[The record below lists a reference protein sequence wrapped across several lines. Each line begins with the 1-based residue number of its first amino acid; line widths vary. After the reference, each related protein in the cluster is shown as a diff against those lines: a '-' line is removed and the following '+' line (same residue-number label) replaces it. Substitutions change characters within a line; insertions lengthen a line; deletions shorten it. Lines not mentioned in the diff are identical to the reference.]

1 MHTDVCRSEMTD
13 GGSLPHFHPMPA
25 ALPQLRAAA
34 REAVERAEADLK
46 AGLAETAQAQAQQAL
61 EITRPCGDEHLQGR
75 ALLVLA
81 ISCFT
86 LGEHVSRTHLA
97 ATEAYALLGASDD
110 LPRQLKA
117 LNIRSIV
124 ECGSGNIAHGIE
136 LLQEGLALAVGAAC
150 RSIRVNLLNNLAKC
164 LAESGDLAEALR
176 CVTEAVA
183 IVQEDRADP
192 EKLAEMRS
200 RLATLHGAIGEDLEK
215 LGQHSE
221 AATHREAAVRLL
233 PELDETRLHTAA
245 LRTYML
251 LTLRTQ
257 VLGSVAQ
264 WPAARKA
271 AAALLRLSR
280 RPGIGAKARH
290 EALETM
296 AEFHHRRGLP
306 SLALRYE
313 QRYMRWILTLG
324 YPGLATHRLDR
335 IAGLHARL
343 EQWEPALGC
352 RKELARL
359 ELQERSADAI
369 LRSRLAA
376 NERAQARAR
385 REALQQRAHTQ
396 RLAVIG
402 RLISQTHHA
411 LHGRVT
417 QVQQLCLQALQ
428 SPNQPGLRSRIEQV
442 NEAVDNA
449 AGLVSQLKLFCYRS
463 IPEPTELLLHD
474 ALLSAS
480 QGLAQYPH
488 PPDAQID
495 IGSPVPAHVWA
506 DGQRLGILLK
516 VLLIEV
522 TQRQGFPLMQVHIQA
537 DSPDTVMLQITADT
551 PAAAPF
557 DTCSIGMTLCAEMAS
572 EMNGCLQTEEQAAGM
587 HVSLQLPRRRPGELR
602 PADTSR

>member
-1 MHTDVCRSEMTD
+1 LTPPQP
-13 GGSLPHFHPMPA
+13 LPA
-25 ALPQLRAAA
+25 ALPQVLAAA
-34 REAVERAEADLK
+34 REAVERAEADLS
-46 AGLAETAQAQAQQAL
+46 AGLAEAAQAQAQQAL
-61 EITRPCGDEHLQGR
+61 EITRQCGHEHLQGR

-81 ISCFT
+81 ISCSR
-86 LGEHVSRTHLA
+86 LGAHVSRTHLA
-97 ATEAYALLGASDD
+97 ATEAYALLAASGD
-110 LPRQLKA
+110 LPRQLQA

-124 ECGSGNIAHGIE
+124 ACGSGNVAHGIE
-136 LLQEGLALAVGAAC
+136 LLQDGLALAVGAAC
-150 RSIRVNLLNNLAKC
+150 RSVRVNLLNNLAKC
-164 LAESGDLAEALR
+164 MAESGDLAEALR
-176 CVTEAVA
+176 CMTEAVA
-183 IVQEDRADP
+183 IVQEDQAEP
-192 EKLAEMRS
+192 GKLAEMNS
-200 RLATLHGAIGEDLEK
+200 RLAMLHGAIGEDFET
-215 LGQHSE
+215 LGRHAE
-221 AATHREAAVRLL
+221 AATHREACVRLL
-233 PELDETRLHTAA
+233 PELDETRLHTAP

-271 AAALLRLSR
+271 AAALLRLVR

-306 SLALRYE
+306 GLALRYE

-324 YPGLATHRLDR
+324 YPGLAAHRLDR

-343 EQWEPALGC
+343 DQWEQALGC

-376 NERAQARAR
+376 NERAQTRTR
-385 REALQQRAHTQ
+385 REALQQRAHAQ

-417 QVQQLCLQALQ
+417 QVQQLCQQALQ
-428 SPNQPGLRSRIEQV
+428 SPSHPELRSRIGQV
-442 NEAVDNA
+442 NEAVDDT

-474 ALLSAS
+474 ALLSARR
-480 QGLAQYPH
+480 GLAQYPH
-488 PPDAQID
+488 SAPHPPEAQID
-495 IGSPVPAHVWA
+495 IGSPAPAHVWA
-506 DGQRLGILLK
+506 DEQRLGILLK
-516 VLLIEV
+516 VLLIELA
-522 TQRQGFPLMQVHIQA
+522 QRQGLSLMRVHIRP
-537 DSPDTVMLQITADT
+537 DSPDTVTLHIAADM
-551 PAAAPF
+551 PAAAPPE
-557 DTCSIGMTLCAEMAS
+557 TNSIGMTLCAEMAS
-572 EMNGCLQTEEQAAGM
+572 EMSGCLQIERQANGM
-587 HVSLQLPRRRPGELR
+587 RVRLQLPSRRPGELR
-602 PADTSR
+602 PADTSH

>member
-1 MHTDVCRSEMTD
+1 MTA
-13 GGSLPHFHPMPA
+13 SQPLPT
-25 ALPQLRAAA
+25 ALPQVLAAA
-34 REAVERAEADLK
+34 REAVERAEASLS
-46 AGLAETAQAQAQQAL
+46 AGLAEAAQAQAQQAL
-61 EITRPCGDEHLQGR
+61 EITRLCDDEHLQGR

-86 LGEHVSRTHLA
+86 LGAHVSRTHLA

-110 LPRQLKA
+110 LPRQLQA

-124 ECGSGNIAHGIE
+124 ECGSGNVAHGIE
-136 LLQEGLALAVGAAC
+136 LLQDGLALAVGAAC
-150 RSIRVNLLNNLAKC
+150 RSVRVNLLNNLAKC
-164 LAESGDLAEALR
+164 MAESGDLAEALR
-176 CVTEAVA
+176 CMTEAVA
-183 IVQEDRADP
+183 IVQEDQAEP
-192 EKLAEMRS
+192 GKLAEMNS
-200 RLATLHGAIGEDLEK
+200 RLAMLHGDIGEDLQE
-215 LGQHSE
+215 LGRHAE
-221 AATHREAAVRLL
+221 ATTHREACVRLL
-233 PELDETRLHTAA
+233 PELDETRLRTAT

-257 VLGSVAQ
+257 ALGSVAL

-271 AAALLRLSR
+271 AAALLRLVR

-290 EALETM
+290 EVLETM
-296 AEFHHRRGLP
+296 ADFHHRRGLP
-306 SLALRYE
+306 GPALRYE

-343 EQWEPALGC
+343 DQWEQALGC

-359 ELQERSADAI
+359 GLQERSANAI
-369 LRSRLAA
+369 LRSHLAA

-385 REALQQRAHTQ
+385 REALQQRAHAQ

-428 SPNQPGLRSRIEQV
+428 SPSHPELRSRIGQV
-442 NEAVDNA
+442 NEAVDDT

-474 ALLSAS
+474 ALRSAW

-488 PPDAQID
+488 PPTAQID
-495 IGSPVPAHVWA
+495 IGSPAPAHVWA
-506 DGQRLGILLK
+506 DEQRLGILLK
-516 VLLIEV
+516 VLLIELA
-522 TQRQGFPLMQVHIQA
+522 QRQGLPLMQAHVRP
-537 DSPDTVMLQITADT
+537 DSAHTVTLHITADV
-551 PAAAPF
+551 PAAAPPE
-557 DTCSIGMTLCAEMAS
+557 TSSIGMTLCAEMAS
-572 EMNGCLQTEEQAAGM
+572 EMSGCLQIERQAHGM
-587 HVSLQLPRRRPGELR
+587 RVSLQLPSHRPGELR